1 MNRILEKITEFYT
14 DNGITEFLRK
24 MVEINHP
31 DDAIEELLKF
41 LGDRFECERAYIFE
55 IDNSK
60 TTCSNTYEWCAQ
72 NIVAQKEMLQKEP
85 LETVAPWLLMFEK
98 NQCVV
103 IRDLNDIK
111 LDQPLLYASLK
122 PQGINSLV
130 VSAIRKDSELI
141 GFIGVD
147 NPSDSKIEAV
157 AEFLLDVGYFI
168 SFVMDRRNM
177 IAKLEY
183 LSYHDKLTGAL
194 NRHAYGE
201 VFSNGIEADCLGVL
215 YCDISELK
223 RINDHMG
230 HEIGD
235 DLILEWY
242 KIIET
247 TFTNYDIYRIGG
259 DEFVV
264 VCKNIKKDHFLLLY
278 NALQEEITK
287 NIHHM
292 AIGSAWSNQKPI
304 QLSEL
309 ISKAEKA
316 MYWDKNNYYK
326 QLMPL
331 RPKRAGHNEF
341 PVDAKEA
348 RAYCSSELS
357 SFFQKTHFD
366 PALFFQSISMSDY
379 FPFIGDLESNTFYI
393 SDAMKETFGFKS
405 NRVINLMEIWEKR
418 ISDPEELELYR
429 NDINMLLNREKDKH
443 DLRYK
448 VKDKNGND
456 LWVHSHC
463 IIKWNE
469 ETGTPVFISGG
480 VSSQEKNFVIDPVT
494 NFPREY
500 GAILKLREIHK
511 KQNFITL
518 IGFTLNNFSEIN
530 ELRGRSDS
538 DSILRAIAT
547 KLSQHFDSRISFYRL
562 DGLKFVGILLP
573 NCEGSIVQLVSE
585 MREVISSIYFNN
597 NIVVKYPCSI
607 GVMVEALNSA
617 SVQDLLVNMTTLLS
631 KAKHNPQEDFVM
643 HSQKNI
649 ECQKRKAQM
658 TMEISKNV
666 LNGFENF
673 RIAIQPTVRSGDL
686 STHSAEVLLRWKFEK
701 EDISPAEFIPILE
714 SNRLI
719 LQVGKW
725 VFEQAARTCKRASS
739 YIPGYK
745 LAVNVSYYQIL
756 DPEFLPFMEKILKR
770 YELEGNKLV
779 LEITETHY
787 DETPTKVKEFVENCQ
802 KLGMEVAIDDFGD
815 GYSSLAFLMKYP
827 ANIVK
832 LDRSLIKE
840 MKHSEDHVNF
850 ISSIIFACHS
860 FKKIVCAE
868 GVETKEEFD
877 MICATQCDLIQGFYF
892 YKPLELAD
900 FYALLPTLVQK
911 D

>member
-1 MNRILEKITEFYT
+1 MKQILENIREFHT
-14 DNGITEFLRK
+14 DNKINELLRK
-24 MVEINHP
+24 MIEINHP
-31 DDAIEELLKF
+31 DDAIEDLLQF
-41 LGDRFECERAYIFE
+41 LGTKFECERAYIFE
-55 IDNSK
+55 IDKNKAS
-60 TTCSNTYEWCAQ
+60 CSNTYEWCAKD
-72 NIVAQKEMLQKEP
+72 IIAQREILQQEP
-85 LETVAPWLLMFEK
+85 LETVKPWLLMFEK

-103 IRDLNDIK
+103 IKDLDDIK
-111 LDQPLLYASLK
+111 LEQPLLYASLK
-122 PQGINSLV
+122 PQKIHSLV
-130 VSAIRKDSELI
+130 VSAIHRDAEVI

-147 NPSDSKIEAV
+147 NPDFDKIEEV
-157 AEFLLDVGYFI
+157 GEFLLNVGYII
-168 SFVMDRRNM
+168 SFVMDRRDM

-194 NRHAYGE
+194 NRHAYE
-201 VFSNGIEADCLGVL
+201 ELVSSSVDADCLGVL

-223 RINDHMG
+223 RVNDNMG

-242 KIIET
+242 KIINN
-247 TFTNYDIYRIGG
+247 TFPKHDIYRIGG
-259 DEFVV
+259 DEFIV
-264 VCKNIKKDHFLLLY
+264 VCKNMRKDHFSLSY
-278 NALQEEITK
+278 NALQDQIAK
-287 NIHHM
+287 NNHHM
-292 AIGSAWSNQKPI
+292 AAGSAWSNQKP
-304 QLSEL
+304 LKLNEL
-309 ISKAEKA
+309 VSKAEKA

-326 QLMPL
+326 QMPSL
-331 RPKRAGHNEF
+331 RQKRACHNEF
-341 PVDAKEA
+341 QGESKEM
-348 RAYCSSELS
+348 RSYSSSELS
-357 SFFQKTHFD
+357 NFFRKSHFD

-379 FPFIGDLESNTFYI
+379 FPFIGDLESNIFYI

-418 ISDPEELELYR
+418 ISDPEELEIYR
-429 NDINMLLNREKDKH
+429 NDIQMLLNREKDRH

-448 VKDKNGND
+448 VKDKDGND

-469 ETGTPVFISGG
+469 ETNTPAFISGG
-480 VSSQEKNFVIDPVT
+480 VSSQEKNFVIDPIS
-494 NFPREY
+494 NFQREY

-518 IGFTLNNFSEIN
+518 IGFTLNNFAEIN
-530 ELRGRSDS
+530 ELRGRNAGDS
-538 DSILRAIAT
+538 VLRSIAN
-547 KLSQHFDSRISFYRL
+547 KLSQHFDSRINFYRL

-573 NCEGSIVQLVSE
+573 NCEGSIIQLVSE
-585 MREVISSIYFNN
+585 MKEVISSIYFSNN
-597 NIVVKYPCSI
+597 VVVKYPCSI
-607 GVMVEALNSA
+607 GVMVESLDSA
-617 SVQDLLVNMTTLLS
+617 SIQDLLVNMTALLS

-649 ECQKRKAQM
+649 DSQKRKAQM

-673 RIAIQPTVRSGDL
+673 RIAVQPTVRSSDL
-686 STHSAEVLLRWKFEK
+686 STCSAEVLLRWKFEG

-739 YIPGYK
+739 YIPDYK

-756 DPEFLPFMEKILKR
+756 DMDFLPFMESILKR
-770 YELEGNKLV
+770 YELSGNKLV

-787 DETPTKVKEFVENCQ
+787 DETPSMVKEFVENCR

-815 GYSSLAFLMKYP
+815 GYSSLAFLMRYP
-827 ANIVK
+827 ASIVK

-840 MKHSEDHVNF
+840 MSHSEDHINF

-877 MICATQCDLIQGFYF
+877 ILSAAQCDLIQGFYF
-892 YKPLELAD
+892 YKPLELTD
-900 FYALLPTLVQK
+900 FYALLPTLQQK
-911 D
+911 